1 MNTLTLEDK
10 ISKLPQDM
18 KTEAELF
25 VDFLLYRSQNLPKVK
40 KREPGFYTGKIFM
53 SDDFDE
59 PLELLS
65 SCT

>member
-1 MNTLTLEDK
+1 METLTLEDK
-10 ISKLPQDM
+10 ITKLPQDM

-25 VDFLLYRSQNLPKVK
+25 IDFLLYRSQNRSNVK
-40 KREPGFYTGKIFM
+40 KRVPGFYNGKISM

-59 PLELLS
+59 PLELIS